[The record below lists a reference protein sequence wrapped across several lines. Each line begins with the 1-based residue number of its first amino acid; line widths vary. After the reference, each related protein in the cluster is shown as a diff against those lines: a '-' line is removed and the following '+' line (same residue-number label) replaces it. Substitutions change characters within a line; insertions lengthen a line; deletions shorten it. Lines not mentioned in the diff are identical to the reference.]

1 MNIVSTTS
9 DVARTAA
16 PLGTR
21 APAASDRAQVI
32 FQAAL
37 LLLPFLEQGKPV
49 TTAALRTAMTDSFGG
64 TDAQGFWVWKDAY
77 EALEAA
83 QVLFLRRFGSAILSR
98 STTPQATLAMMKR
111 IAKLIPTHTRRTDES
126 QAMQQLSTPLP
137 LAFVAAHAAAI
148 SSSDLVLEPSAG
160 TGLLAVHAEIARAT
174 LVLNELAATRGDLLG
189 RMFPRVPVSRHD
201 AAHIDDRLDTAIEP
215 SVVLMNPPF
224 TVGAYVDGHVADA
237 AWRHLSSAF
246 ARLRPGGRLVAITGT
261 GLSPENPKWRAAFER
276 LQQLGTVVFTEAID
290 GHVYARHGTTAETRL
305 TVIDK
310 IPAADPSRFV
320 ASPGRASDVDTLLSC
335 IMDLPPRTADGL
347 PDSTDALSNGILR
360 NAATHMAGRPTAV
373 AAPTSA
379 TSFAPKVV
387 RPARP
392 VARATLSHPAL
403 ASSAAALPLTYEL
416 REWMPEE
423 SGSLTDKI
431 YDPYALQSIHIPR
444 AKPHPTPLVQSA
456 AMAAVAPP
464 KPSYRPLMPDAI
476 VDEGLLSDAQLESV
490 IYAGEAHSGHL
501 AGAWTVDETYDV
513 VSAAPEGAASAV
525 RFRRGWFLG
534 DGTGCGKGRQVAGI
548 ILDNWLQ
555 GRRRAIWISKSD
567 KLLEDA
573 QRDWA
578 ALGQEKLLVQP
589 LSRYRQGTPIRLAE
603 GILFTTY
610 ATLRSQERDGKKS
623 RIAQILDWVGQE
635 ARRAEG
641 QTGNEENPARRADGP
656 TGTKRSFD
664 GVIIF
669 DEAHAMANA
678 AGRKSE
684 RGDVAPSQQG
694 KAGLRLQ
701 HALPDARIVY
711 VSATGATAV
720 ENLAY
725 AQRLGIWGSEDFP
738 FANRAEFVAAIED
751 GGVAAMEVLARDLK
765 SLGLY
770 TARSLSYDGVEYDLL
785 EHELTPEQIRIYNAY
800 ADAFQV
806 IHNNLTAALEAANI
820 TGGTATLNRN
830 AKAAARSAFE
840 STKQRFFNH
849 LITSMMTPTL
859 IDAIEQDRT
868 DGHSAVVQIVSTGE
882 ALMER
887 RLAEIPTEEWSDLHV
902 DVTPREYVG
911 GYLMHSF
918 PTQLFEEYSDADG
931 NVYSRP
937 AHDED
942 GNSVQCREAVRRR
955 DEMIEKLASLPPV
968 GSALDQIIHHFGTDS
983 VAEVT
988 GRSRRIVRK
997 AGRDGVDRLAVEN
1010 RPGSANLAE
1019 TQSFMDD
1026 DKSVLIFS
1034 DAGGTGRSYH
1044 ADLGVRNQRLRKH
1057 YLLEAGWR
1065 ADNAI
1070 QGLGRTHRTNQK
1082 QPPLFRPMAAN
1093 VKAGKRFL
1101 STIARRLDTLGAIT
1115 RGQRQTGGAG
1125 LFRSEDNLESPYARA
1140 ALRQFYWLLH
1150 QGKIEGCSL
1159 TTFETVTGLSL
1170 TTDEGGLRDELPPIT
1185 TWLNR
1190 LLALR
1195 IETQNLLF
1203 EVFEQLMAGRI
1214 EGAIAAGTYDKGLET
1229 ITAESIVV
1237 TERRTVYTHPVSGA
1251 QSHVLTVARKDR
1263 IRPLGLI
1270 DALTIARAESQ
1281 SVLLVNSRSS
1291 RAAIQLTTASLML
1304 DDGTVEHRVRLLRPT
1319 DELRFGLDALAETR
1333 WQPADRKLFCE
1344 MWEAEVAAVPE
1355 FTTSTFHIVAG
1366 LLLPIWR
1373 RLPDDDC
1380 RVYRIQTDAGE
1391 RIIGRHIA
1399 PTLVATMYRN
1409 LGLDDVPTLAPEEA
1423 WTGLIEGRIG
1433 LQLADGLILR
1443 RSRVMHDYRV
1453 ELIGFTDAMVPRLKA
1468 LGLISE
1474 IISWKLRLF
1483 IPIAT
1488 QGPAILALL
1497 LDRHTLVGVTDRTA
1511 AA

>member
-1 MNIVSTTS
+1 MNIVTTPPIV
-9 DVARTAA
+9 DRTAA
-16 PLGTR
+16 R
-21 APAASDRAQVI
+21 FAAPASRAIDTAQAI
-32 FQAAL
+32 HQAAIQF
-37 LLLPFLEQGKPV
+37 LPFLERGK
-49 TTAALRTAMTDSFGG
+49 TITAAALRTTMTDSFGG
-64 TDAQGFWVWKDAY
+64 SDAQGFWVWKDAY

-83 QVLFLRRFGSAILSR
+83 QILFLRRFGAAILSR
-98 STTPQATLAMMKR
+98 STAPQAALAMMKR
-111 IAKLIPTHTRRTDES
+111 IADLIPTHTRRSDES

-137 LAFVAAHAAAI
+137 LAFVTAHAARI

-160 TGLLAVHAEIARAT
+160 TGLLAVHAEMARAS
-174 LVLNELAATRGDLLG
+174 LALNELAAARADLLDLL
-189 RMFPRVPVSRHD
+189 FPRVSVSRHD
-201 AAHIDDRLDTAIEP
+201 AAHIDDHLDPAIEP

-224 TVGAYVDGHVADA
+224 SVGAYVDGYVADA

-246 ARLRPGGRLVAITGT
+246 ARLRAGGRLVAITGT
-261 GLSPENPKWRAAFER
+261 GLSHENPKWRPAFER
-276 LQQLGTVVFTEAID
+276 LQQQGRVIFTAAID
-290 GHVYARHGTTAETRL
+290 GRIYARHGTTAETRL
-305 TVIDK
+305 TVIEK
-310 IPAADPSRFV
+310 TPATDSSSFV
-320 ASPGRASDVDTLLSC
+320 ASPGKAPDVETLLSW
-335 IMDLPPRTADGL
+335 ISDLPPRAPGGF
-347 PDSTDALSNGILR
+347 PDSIGALSNGILR
-360 NAATHMAGRPTAV
+360 RAAERITASRS
-373 AAPTSA
+373 AARSSPAVTSA
-379 TSFAPKVV
+379 TNPKIV
-387 RPARP
+387 RTARR
-392 VARATLSHPAL
+392 VGRAKPTRPI
-403 ASSAAALPLTYEL
+403 AAASTPAVPLVYEL
-416 REWMPEE
+416 RDWMPEE
-423 SGSLTDKI
+423 GGRLTDTI
-431 YDPYALQSIHIPR
+431 YEPYALQSIHIPR

-464 KPSYRPLMPDAI
+464 KPSYRPLLPNAI
-476 VDEGLLSDAQLESV
+476 IDEGLLSDAQIESV

-501 AGAWTVDETYDV
+501 AGAWTVDETFDV
-513 VSAAPEGAASAV
+513 VSAAPEGAENAV

-573 QRDWA
+573 QRDWS
-578 ALGQEKLLVQP
+578 ALGQERLLVQP
-589 LSRYRQGTPIRLAE
+589 LSRFRQGTPIRLAE

-635 ARRAEG
+635 AGRAE
-641 QTGNEENPARRADGP
+641 GP
-656 TGTKRSFD
+656 TGTKKAFD
-664 GVIIF
+664 GVIVF

-678 AGRKSE
+678 AGGKSE

-701 HALPDARIVY
+701 HALPDARVVY

-770 TARSLSYDGVEYDLL
+770 TSRSLSYDGVEYDLL
-785 EHELTPEQIRIYNAY
+785 EHELTEEQIRIYNAY

-820 TGGTATLNRN
+820 TSETGTLNRN

-840 STKQRFFNH
+840 STKQRFFSH

-859 IDAIEQDRT
+859 IGAIEQDRA
-868 DGHSAVVQIVSTGE
+868 DGHASVVQIVSTGE

-911 GYLMHSF
+911 GYLLNSF

-931 NVYSRP
+931 NITSRP
-937 AHDED
+937 VHDED
-942 GNSVQCREAVRRR
+942 GNPVQCREAVRRR
-955 DEMIEKLASLPPV
+955 DEMVEKLASLPPV
-968 GSALDQIIHHFGTDS
+968 GSALDQILHHFGSDV

-988 GRSRRIVRK
+988 GRSRRIVK
-997 AGRDGVDRLAVEN
+997 KTGRDGIDRLAVEN
-1010 RPGSANLAE
+1010 RPASANLAE

-1026 DKSVLIFS
+1026 DKRVLVFS

-1044 ADLGVRNQRLRKH
+1044 ADLGVKNQRLRKH

-1070 QGLGRTHRTNQK
+1070 QGLGRTHRTNQA

-1140 ALRQFYWLLH
+1140 ALRQFYYLLH

-1159 TTFETVTGLSL
+1159 ATFEAVTGLSL
-1170 TTDEGGLRDELPPIT
+1170 TTEEGGLRDELPPIT

-1203 EVFEQLMAGRI
+1203 EVFEQLLAAKV
-1214 EGAIAAGTYDKGLET
+1214 EGAIAAGTYDMGLET
-1229 ITAESIVV
+1229 ITAESITV
-1237 TERRTVYTHPVSGA
+1237 TDRRTIYTHPVSGA

-1263 IRPLGLI
+1263 IRPLDLTE
-1270 DALTIARAESQ
+1270 ALAVARAEPQ
-1281 SVLLVNSRSS
+1281 SVILVNSRSN
-1291 RAAIQLTTASLML
+1291 RAAIQLPTASLML

-1319 DELRFGLDALAETR
+1319 DELRFGLEALAETFWR
-1333 WQPADRKLFCE
+1333 PADRELFCDL
-1344 MWEAEVAAVPE
+1344 WQAEVAAVPE
-1355 FTTSTFHIVAG
+1355 FTTSTFHMVTG

-1373 RLPDDDC
+1373 RLPDHDC
-1380 RVYRIQTDAGE
+1380 QVYRIQTDAGE

-1399 PTLVATMYRN
+1399 PALVSTMLRN
-1409 LGLDDVPTLAPEEA
+1409 LGIDNVPTLAPQEA
-1423 WTGLIEGRIG
+1423 WSGLIEGRIG

-1443 RSRVMHDYRV
+1443 RSRVMNDYRV
-1453 ELIGFTDAMVPRLKA
+1453 ELIGFTEAMVPRLKA
-1468 LGLISE
+1468 LGLIPE

-1483 IPIAT
+1483 IPTAG
-1488 QGPAILALL
+1488 QGSAILASL